1 MAEAACETHG
11 KGYAH
16 LYVIGFAI
24 QPNARAL
31 VEQCDGVFGVAAT
44 YVQATPDLMMGDLL
58 KIMRLSQIFNVRGT
72 PDQRLRNSAAGRR
85 GGGAVRD

>member
-44 YVQATPDLMMGDLL
+44 YVQATRFDDGRFIKDHAVEPD
-58 KIMRLSQIFNVRGT
+58 F
-72 PDQRLRNSAAGRR
+72 QRPRHAGPAA
-85 GGGAVRD
+85 A